1 MALTPPVPFGRPA
14 RWPAFT
20 ALAIALVGLAV
31 GLVGWFRPTQDTNQT
46 SPKPTYTQQQTA
58 DAKAHVCNAFEK
70 VEKALHLADSNDP
83 TALLAL
89 AEGAWQ
95 AFDTGSRYL
104 LTTLAEEPAT
114 PPELATA
121 VRNQA
126 RAFQELLINYLGG
139 LHNSDP
145 DMQPAVKT
153 SDEATVTIQRLCK

>member
-1 MALTPPVPFGRPA
+1 MPFGRPP

-20 ALAIALVGLAV
+20 ALAIALLGLAV
-31 GLVGWFRPTQDTNQT
+31 GFIGWFRPAPHNDQPP
-46 SPKPTYTQQQTA
+46 PKPAYTEQQTA
-58 DAKAHVCNAFEK
+58 DAKAHMCTAFEK
-70 VEKALHLADSNDP
+70 VENALHLADARNGSNDP

-104 LTTLAEEPAT
+104 LTTLTEEPAT

-121 VRNQA
+121 VRNQSN
-126 RAFQELLINYLGG
+126 AFQELLINYLDG

-145 DMQPAVKT
+145 DMQPAVKA
-153 SDEATVTIQRLCK
+153 SDEATLTIQRLCK